1 MFERQHVQAA
11 KAYARKPKPGAGSF
25 PFFTKQAASEPAA
38 KRTRT
43 GEPTENGPR
52 PNIPPDAGTG
62 IHFKKL

>member
-25 PFFTKQAASEPAA
+25 PFFTKQVASEPAA

-52 PNIPPDAGTG
+52 PNIPPDAG
-62 IHFKKL
+62 IHFRKL